1 MRVLLSVVLLSRPL
15 IAHGQTVLITGSTD
29 GLGREVALR
38 TAATGAHVLI
48 HGRNSARGDSVV
60 ARIAALGKGRA
71 TFYAA
76 DLASFEQV
84 RQLAAA
90 VQRDH
95 PRLDILVN
103 NAGIFLEH
111 ETRTVGADG
120 HELHFTVNYLSGF
133 LLTRLLL
140 PALTHDGP
148 ARIINVASRTQ
159 QPVDFADVMLEQRYS
174 ASRAYGQSK
183 LAQITFTMDLA
194 AHLSGSRISVV
205 ALHPASA
212 MATNLVLRRSPRA
225 QSTVADGADAV
236 MALITAPSVTS
247 GAYFFTTA
255 PARAHPQAYDPAAQ
269 QRLRT
274 LSEHLTG
281 ALPLA
286 R

>member
-1 MRVLLSVVLLSRPL
+1 
-15 IAHGQTVLITGSTD
+15 
-29 GLGREVALR
+29 
-38 TAATGAHVLI
+38 LI
-48 HGRNSARGDSVV
+48 HGRNKARGDTVV
-60 ARIAALGKGRA
+60 ALITAAGKGRA

-76 DLASFEQV
+76 DLASFDQV

-111 ETRTVGADG
+111 ETRTVGAEG

-159 QPVDFADVMLEQRYS
+159 QPIDFSDVMLEHNYS
-174 ASRAYGQSK
+174 AARAYGQSK

-194 AHLSGSRISVV
+194 AQLNGTRISVV

-236 MALITAPSVTS
+236 MALITAPTLTS
-247 GAYFFTTA
+247 GSYYFTTT
-255 PARAHPQAYDPAAQ
+255 PARAHAQAYDPAAQ
-269 QRLRT
+269 AQLRS
-274 LSEHLTG
+274 LSEHLTQPP
-281 ALPLA
+281 AIP